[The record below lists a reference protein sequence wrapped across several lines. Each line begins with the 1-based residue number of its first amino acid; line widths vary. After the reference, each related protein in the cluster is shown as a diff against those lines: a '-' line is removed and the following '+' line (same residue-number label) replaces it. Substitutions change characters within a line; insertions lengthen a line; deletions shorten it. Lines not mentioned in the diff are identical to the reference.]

1 MPDANRQQDFLLLS
15 RFNAR
20 DTEAFVSVYKLFFT
34 ELHLYASRLY
44 NCTTVSPEDAVQDVF
59 CSLLENKGTHFE
71 SLLKLKAFL
80 YTSIKNRYKSYL
92 EHLKVQGKYK
102 TYTETAQTFASE
114 ITENEVY
121 AFLQKCLVMLP
132 ENCAQVM
139 NLYLSGYEMEEI
151 AGQLNLSL
159 QTVYN
164 TKSMAIRLLKE
175 KFGKTNLINLLF
187 CFLCRVEKK
196 KK

>member
-92 EHLKVQGKYK
+92 GI
-102 TYTETAQTFASE
+102 FS
-114 ITENEVY
+114 
-121 AFLQKCLVMLP
+121 KCP
-132 ENCAQVM
+132 
-139 NLYLSGYEMEEI
+139 
-151 AGQLNLSL
+151 
-159 QTVYN
+159 
-164 TKSMAIRLLKE
+164 
-175 KFGKTNLINLLF
+175 
-187 CFLCRVEKK
+187 
-196 KK
+196 

>member
-71 SLLKLKAFL
+71 SLLQIESFPLYQYQKPVQKLFR
-80 YTSIKNRYKSYL
+80 TPKST
-92 EHLKVQGKYK
+92 GK
-102 TYTETAQTFASE
+102 
-114 ITENEVY
+114 
-121 AFLQKCLVMLP
+121 
-132 ENCAQVM
+132 
-139 NLYLSGYEMEEI
+139 
-151 AGQLNLSL
+151 
-159 QTVYN
+159 
-164 TKSMAIRLLKE
+164 
-175 KFGKTNLINLLF
+175 
-187 CFLCRVEKK
+187 
-196 KK
+196 

>member
-92 EHLKVQGKYK
+92 EHRKVQGKYK

-121 AFLQKCLVMLP
+121 AFLHKCLVMLP
-132 ENCAQVM
+132 ENCA
-139 NLYLSGYEMEEI
+139 EMEEI

-175 KFGKTNLINLLF
+175 KFGKTNFINLLF
-187 CFLCRVEKK
+187 CFLCKVNATSPTR
-196 KK
+196 

>member
-1 MPDANRQQDFLLLS
+1 MSDVNRQQEFLLLS

-44 NCTTVSPEDAVQDVF
+44 NCTIVSPEDAVQDVF

-92 EHLKVQGKYK
+92 EHRKVQGKYK
-102 TYTETAQTFASE
+102 H
-114 ITENEVY
+114 I
-121 AFLQKCLVMLP
+121 QKRLRPLP
-132 ENCAQVM
+132 LKSQK
-139 NLYLSGYEMEEI
+139 
-151 AGQLNLSL
+151 
-159 QTVYN
+159 
-164 TKSMAIRLLKE
+164 TKCTHFCKNVSSCYPRIVPRL
-175 KFGKTNLINLLF
+175 
-187 CFLCRVEKK
+187 
-196 KK
+196 

>member
-1 MPDANRQQDFLLLS
+1 MSDVNRQQEFLLLS

-92 EHLKVQGKYK
+92 EHRKVQGKYK

-114 ITENEVY
+114 ITENEVKIV
-121 AFLQKCLVMLP
+121 LPLLVKG
-132 ENCAQVM
+132 N
-139 NLYLSGYEMEEI
+139 
-151 AGQLNLSL
+151 
-159 QTVYN
+159 
-164 TKSMAIRLLKE
+164 LKE
-175 KFGKTNLINLLF
+175 KGDAFILTIDANTGYLSALSIPNKDFEATFSEITSS
-187 CFLCRVEKK
+187 
-196 KK
+196 